1 MCLRLMLMCATID
14 VLIFSCFS
22 FLCVYM
28 SSCQQLE
35 CSYLQAF
42 MCSTTEVQAAAH
54 MVCPGL
60 LHTGPLPIPLLQWWH
75 GPPVSL
81 ADPTPLCPLLVD
93 LREGLAATAAHCR
106 RSVIPAH
113 RVATQ

>member
-1 MCLRLMLMCATID
+1 MC
-14 VLIFSCFS
+14 SC
-22 FLCVYM
+22 
-28 SSCQQLE
+28 
-35 CSYLQAF
+35 LQALT
-42 MCSTTEVQAAAH
+42 CSTIGVQAAAR

-60 LHTGPLPIPLLQWWH
+60 LHTGPPPTPLCQWWH
-75 GPPVSL
+75 GPQVSL